1 MLLQSH
7 VRFLVHAASLK
18 LKKSL
23 KQKMSSSS
31 VYHFLLRNPRNTQ
44 KSNSSFAERIEE
56 NETPL
61 QILRQ
66 RDS

>member
-7 VRFLVHAASLK
+7 VRFLVLAASLK

-23 KQKMSSSS
+23 EQKMSSGL
-31 VYHFLLRNPRNTQ
+31 VYHFLLKKKIRETHQ
-44 KSNSSFAERIEE
+44 KSNSSFVGK

-61 QILRQ
+61 QIKRQ